1 MNTPHFLL
9 KAGVAA
15 CTLALLGF
23 APANAT
29 PRLTLSGASSLT
41 ILAGDEENPEV
52 ENLLDPAEDNGAPKD
67 ETGPVEA
74 TPEHHPEGANAMA
87 PQPKEGE
94 VQEIQKEYHE
104 GD

>member
-1 MNTPHFLL
+1 MPHFLL

-23 APANAT
+23 APADAT

-52 ENLLDPAEDNGAPKD
+52 ENLLDPAE
-67 ETGPVEA
+67 E
-74 TPEHHPEGANAMA
+74 
-87 PQPKEGE
+87 
-94 VQEIQKEYHE
+94 
-104 GD
+104 